1 MFRKEY
7 SIKITDYF
15 KINKPN
21 YIYLK
26 LISNTS
32 VRNRNTSD
40 IAAIINNCYKSI
52 LDRFENQSKGFSYS
66 VPNKVS
72 FIIDITN
79 ESADFYM
86 LIPDIF
92 VNEFKQKI
100 TEVFGKITI
109 EESEPLK
116 INKECTQYSLSYKK
130 DDSFSLAVD
139 KRDNDLLTANL
150 SIMDILKDDDRV
162 TIVYNFMPSSKY
174 ALNTWSSYHKDMI
187 KKYKQGACMD
197 KEFNIKKIFK
207 LITQILFDIIDSVV
221 EAVQMDFSDSK
232 SNKNKDSLYTRLVP
246 VQELTKA
253 TIKKENANIINT
265 QILLY
270 SQSKNIK
277 REEDNAKTLINTYKS
292 ISSDNELVAKNIG
305 IKKKYKKNKNDTIIG
320 IEKNKL
326 NSKVEYVNLETY
338 SFDKANQSRISS
350 EECSNFISL
359 PGRELIYEY
368 KLEAVQTVET
378 IVPDELK
385 DGNVCIGENSYRGIK
400 TKTTLSSN
408 EDAACMPLVIMG
420 KMGGG
425 KSTLFENMGVNSVN
439 NGEGLIAIDFI
450 KNCEMSENIIK
461 NIPKDKV
468 VVADFTDYENLE
480 GFGFNEINHLLDYNS
495 PISRYV
501 CASLQNAQI
510 CNFIDNLGDEPLSA
524 SMEMF
529 LDAACI
535 AVLIHQDKAIKDIVT
550 CLSDYTERDDYIIEL
565 EQFKENMPKD
575 YQGVIQE
582 KINTLFELN
591 EVDKK
596 SQEIIGTKYSKIEGI
611 LTRINKLKKNHMLEF
626 MYMKSTTKNIDLV
639 ECMQEG
645 KAVFF
650 KLPQYEVSTPQVK
663 NVIVSYLMSK
673 IMVASEVR
681 SRVYKNEK
689 LRIVNVLCDELQQA
703 RGSFVNV
710 EQMAYQMRKFRVRLT
725 ISTHGFHKIAPIK
738 DTLIEAGASIMLLKG
753 SSVKNFEVMEDEFKK
768 FGYSKED
775 LIALSNTEEYK
786 ALSLIATKR
795 GRYAVITKLPVPV
808 KNKIEIYE
816 YKEPLIESAS

>member
-52 LDRFENQSKGFSYS
+52 LDRFENQNKGFSYS
-66 VPNKVS
+66 VPNKIS

-86 LIPDIF
+86 LIPDVF

-116 INKECTQYSLSYKK
+116 INKECTQYSLGYKK

-162 TIVYNFMPSSKY
+162 TIVYNFMPLSKY

-270 SQSKNIK
+270 SQSKDIK

-305 IKKKYKKNKNDTIIG
+305 IKKKYKKNDTVIG
-320 IEKNKL
+320 IERNES
-326 NSKVEYVNLETY
+326 NSKVDYVNLETF

-359 PGRELIYEY
+359 PGRELIDEY

-378 IVPDELK
+378 IVPEELK

-408 EDAACMPLVIMG
+408 EDAACMPIVIMG

-425 KSTLFENMGVNSVN
+425 KSTLFENMGVDSVKH
-439 NGEGLIAIDFI
+439 GEGLIVIDFI
-450 KNCEMSENIIK
+450 KNCEMSDNIIK
-461 NIPKDKV
+461 NIPKEKV
-468 VVADFTDYENLE
+468 ITIDFTDYKNLQ
-480 GFGFNEINHLLDYNS
+480 GFGFNEINHLLD
-495 PISRYV
+495 PGDVMSRYV
-501 CASLQNAQI
+501 CASLQTVQI
-510 CNFIDNLGDEPLSA
+510 CNFIDNLGDEELSA

-529 LDAACI
+529 LDAACT
-535 AVLIHQDKAIKDIVT
+535 AVLIHPDKAIKDIVA
-550 CLSDYTERDDYIIEL
+550 CLSDFQIRYEYINDL
-565 EQFKENMPKD
+565 NDFKESMPEE
-575 YQGVIQE
+575 YREIIQE
-582 KINTLFELN
+582 KMNTLFELN

-596 SQEIIGTKYSKIEGI
+596 TNNITGTKYSKIEGI
-611 LTRINKLKKNHMLEF
+611 LTRINKLKKNHLLEF
-626 MYMKSTTKNIDLV
+626 MYVKSTTNNIDLV
-639 ECMQEG
+639 KCMQEG
-645 KAVFF
+645 KAIFF
-650 KLPQYEVSTPQVK
+650 KMPQYEVSSPQVK
-663 NVIVSYLMSK
+663 NVIVSYIMSK
-673 IMVASEVR
+673 IMIASEVR
-681 SRVYKNEK
+681 SRVYVNEK
-689 LRIVNVLCDELQQA
+689 LRIVNVICDELQQA

-710 EQMAYQMRKFRVRLT
+710 EQMSYQMRKFRVRLT
-725 ISTHGFHKIAPIK
+725 FSTHGFHKIAPIK

-808 KNKIEIYE
+808 KNKIEVYE
-816 YKEPLIESAS
+816 YKEPLTESAS

>member
-139 KRDNDLLTANL
+139 RRDNDLLTANL

-270 SQSKNIK
+270 SQSKDIK

-305 IKKKYKKNKNDTIIG
+305 IKKKYKKNDTVIG
-320 IEKNKL
+320 IERNES
-326 NSKVEYVNLETY
+326 NSKVDYVNLETY

-359 PGRELIYEY
+359 PGRELIDEY

-385 DGNVCIGENSYRGIK
+385 NGNVCIGENTYRGIK

-408 EDAACMPLVIMG
+408 EDAACMPMVIMG

-425 KSTLFENMGVNSVN
+425 KSTLFENMGVDSIKH
-439 NGEGLIAIDFI
+439 GEGLIVIDFI

-461 NIPKDKV
+461 NIPKEKV
-468 VVADFTDYENLE
+468 ITIDFTDYKNLQ
-480 GFGFNEINHLLDYNS
+480 GFGFNEINHLLD
-495 PISRYV
+495 PKDAMSRYV
-501 CASLQNAQI
+501 CASLQTVQI
-510 CNFIDNLGDEPLSA
+510 CNFIDNLGDEELSA

-529 LDAACI
+529 LDAACT
-535 AVLIHQDKAIKDIVT
+535 AVLIHPDKAIKDIVA
-550 CLSDYTERDDYIIEL
+550 CLSDFQIRYQYINDL
-565 EQFKENMPKD
+565 NDFKENMPEE
-575 YQGVIQE
+575 YREIIQE
-582 KINTLFELN
+582 KMNTLRELN

-596 SQEIIGTKYSKIEGI
+596 TNSITGTKYSKIEGI
-611 LTRINKLKKNHMLEF
+611 LTRINKLKKNHLLEF
-626 MYMKSTTKNIDLV
+626 MYVKSTTNNIDLV
-639 ECMQEG
+639 KCMQEG
-645 KAVFF
+645 KAIFF
-650 KLPQYEVSTPQVK
+650 KMPQYEVSSPQVK
-663 NVIVSYLMSK
+663 NVIVSYIMSK
-673 IMVASEVR
+673 IMIASEVR
-681 SRVYKNEK
+681 SRVYANEK
-689 LRIVNVLCDELQQA
+689 LRIVNVICDELQQA

-710 EQMAYQMRKFRVRLT
+710 EQMSYQMRKFRVRLT

-738 DTLIEAGASIMLLKG
+738 DTLIEAGSSIMLLKG
-753 SSVKNFEVMEDEFKK
+753 SSPKNFEVMEDEFKK
-768 FGYSKED
+768 FGFTKED
-775 LIALSNTEEYK
+775 LTALSHTEEYK
-786 ALSLIATKR
+786 ALSLIATKK
-795 GRYAVITKLPVPV
+795 GRYGVITKLPAPV
-808 KNKIEIYE
+808 KNKIEVDE
-816 YKEPLIESAS
+816 YKEPLTESAS

>member
-52 LDRFENQSKGFSYS
+52 LDRFENQNKGFSYS
-66 VPNKVS
+66 VPNKIS

-86 LIPDIF
+86 LIPDVF

-116 INKECTQYSLSYKK
+116 INKECTQYSLGYKK

-162 TIVYNFMPSSKY
+162 TIVYNFMPLSKY

-270 SQSKNIK
+270 SQSKDIK

-305 IKKKYKKNKNDTIIG
+305 IKKKYKKNDTVIG
-320 IEKNKL
+320 IERNES
-326 NSKVEYVNLETY
+326 NSKVDYVNLETF

-359 PGRELIYEY
+359 PGRELIDEY

-378 IVPDELK
+378 IVPEELK

-408 EDAACMPLVIMG
+408 EDAACMPIVIMG
-420 KMGGG
+420 KMGGEVNLLYL
-425 KSTLFENMGVNSVN
+425 KTWELTL
-439 NGEGLIAIDFI
+439 
-450 KNCEMSENIIK
+450 
-461 NIPKDKV
+461 
-468 VVADFTDYENLE
+468 
-480 GFGFNEINHLLDYNS
+480 
-495 PISRYV
+495 
-501 CASLQNAQI
+501 
-510 CNFIDNLGDEPLSA
+510 
-524 SMEMF
+524 
-529 LDAACI
+529 
-535 AVLIHQDKAIKDIVT
+535 
-550 CLSDYTERDDYIIEL
+550 
-565 EQFKENMPKD
+565 
-575 YQGVIQE
+575 
-582 KINTLFELN
+582 
-591 EVDKK
+591 
-596 SQEIIGTKYSKIEGI
+596 
-611 LTRINKLKKNHMLEF
+611 
-626 MYMKSTTKNIDLV
+626 
-639 ECMQEG
+639 
-645 KAVFF
+645 
-650 KLPQYEVSTPQVK
+650 
-663 NVIVSYLMSK
+663 
-673 IMVASEVR
+673 
-681 SRVYKNEK
+681 
-689 LRIVNVLCDELQQA
+689 
-703 RGSFVNV
+703 
-710 EQMAYQMRKFRVRLT
+710 
-725 ISTHGFHKIAPIK
+725 
-738 DTLIEAGASIMLLKG
+738 
-753 SSVKNFEVMEDEFKK
+753 
-768 FGYSKED
+768 
-775 LIALSNTEEYK
+775 
-786 ALSLIATKR
+786 
-795 GRYAVITKLPVPV
+795 
-808 KNKIEIYE
+808 
-816 YKEPLIESAS
+816 

>member
-139 KRDNDLLTANL
+139 RRDNDLLTANL

-162 TIVYNFMPSSKY
+162 TIVYNFMPLSKY

-207 LITQILFDIIDSVV
+207 LIIQILFDIIDSVV

-232 SNKNKDSLYTRLVP
+232 SNKNKESLYTRLVP

-270 SQSKNIK
+270 SQSKDIK

-305 IKKKYKKNKNDTIIG
+305 IKKKYKKNDTIIG
-320 IEKNKL
+320 IERNES
-326 NSKVEYVNLETY
+326 NSKVDYVNLETF

-359 PGRELIYEY
+359 PGRELIDEY

-378 IVPDELK
+378 IVPEELK
-385 DGNVCIGENSYRGIK
+385 DGNICIGENSYRGIK

-408 EDAACMPLVIMG
+408 EDAACMPMVIMG

-425 KSTLFENMGVNSVN
+425 KSTLFENMGVDSIKH
-439 NGEGLIAIDFI
+439 GEGLIVIDFI

-461 NIPKDKV
+461 NIPKEKV
-468 VVADFTDYENLE
+468 ITIDFTDYKNLQ
-480 GFGFNEINHLLDYNS
+480 GFGFNEINHLLNPNDT
-495 PISRYV
+495 ISRYA
-501 CASLQNAQI
+501 CASLQNVQI
-510 CNFIDNLGDEPLSA
+510 CNFIDNLGDEELSA

-529 LDAACI
+529 LDAACT
-535 AVLIHQDKAIKDIVT
+535 AVLIHPDKAIKDIVA
-550 CLSDYTERDDYIIEL
+550 CLSDYQVRHEYVNKLNE
-565 EQFKENMPKD
+565 FKEDIPEEYK
-575 YQGVIQE
+575 VIIQE
-582 KINTLFELN
+582 KINILQELN

-596 SQEIIGTKYSKIEGI
+596 TNSITGTKYSKIEGI
-611 LTRINKLKKNHMLEF
+611 LTRINKLKKNHLLEF
-626 MYMKSTTKNIDLV
+626 MYVKSTTNNIDLV
-639 ECMQEG
+639 KCMQDG
-645 KAVFF
+645 KAIFF
-650 KLPQYEVSTPQVK
+650 KMPQYEVSSPQVK
-663 NVIVSYLMSK
+663 NVIVSYIMSK
-673 IMVASEVR
+673 IMIASEVR
-681 SRVYKNEK
+681 SRVYANEK
-689 LRIVNVLCDELQQA
+689 LRIVNVICDELQQA

-710 EQMAYQMRKFRVRLT
+710 EQMSYQMRKFRVRLT
-725 ISTHGFHKIAPIK
+725 FSTHGFHKIAPIK

-808 KNKIEIYE
+808 KNKIEVYE

>member
-52 LDRFENQSKGFSYS
+52 LDRFENQNKGFSYS
-66 VPNKVS
+66 VPNKIS

-86 LIPDIF
+86 LIPDVF

-116 INKECTQYSLSYKK
+116 INKECTQYSLGYKK

-162 TIVYNFMPSSKY
+162 TIVYNFMPLSKY

-207 LITQILFDIIDSVV
+207 LIIQILFDIIDSVV

-270 SQSKNIK
+270 SQSKDIK

-305 IKKKYKKNKNDTIIG
+305 IKKKYKKNDTVIG
-320 IEKNKL
+320 IERNES
-326 NSKVEYVNLETY
+326 NSKVDYVNLETY

-359 PGRELIYEY
+359 PGRELIDEY

-385 DGNVCIGENSYRGIK
+385 NGNVCIGENTYRGIK

-408 EDAACMPLVIMG
+408 EDAACMPMVIMG

-425 KSTLFENMGVNSVN
+425 KSTLFENMGVDSIKH
-439 NGEGLIAIDFI
+439 GEGLIVIDFI

-461 NIPKDKV
+461 NIPKEKV
-468 VVADFTDYENLE
+468 ITIDFTDYKNLQ
-480 GFGFNEINHLLDYNS
+480 GFGFNEINHLLD
-495 PISRYV
+495 PKDAMSRYV
-501 CASLQNAQI
+501 CASLQTVQI
-510 CNFIDNLGDEPLSA
+510 CNFIDNLGDEELSA

-529 LDAACI
+529 LDAACT
-535 AVLIHQDKAIKDIVT
+535 AVLIHPDKAIKDIVA
-550 CLSDYTERDDYIIEL
+550 CLSDFQIRYQYINDL
-565 EQFKENMPKD
+565 NDFKENMPEE
-575 YQGVIQE
+575 YREIIQE
-582 KINTLFELN
+582 KMNTLRELN

-596 SQEIIGTKYSKIEGI
+596 TNSITGTKYSKIEGI
-611 LTRINKLKKNHMLEF
+611 LTRINKLKKNHLLEF
-626 MYMKSTTKNIDLV
+626 MYVKSTTNNIDLV
-639 ECMQEG
+639 KCMQEG
-645 KAVFF
+645 KAIFF
-650 KLPQYEVSTPQVK
+650 KMPQYEVSSPQVK
-663 NVIVSYLMSK
+663 NVIVSYIMSK
-673 IMVASEVR
+673 IMIASEVR
-681 SRVYKNEK
+681 SRVYANEK
-689 LRIVNVLCDELQQA
+689 LRIVNVICDELQQA

-710 EQMAYQMRKFRVRLT
+710 EQMSYQMRKFRVRLT

-738 DTLIEAGASIMLLKG
+738 DTLIEAGSSIMLLKG
-753 SSVKNFEVMEDEFKK
+753 SSPKNFEVMEDEFKK
-768 FGYSKED
+768 FGFTKED
-775 LIALSNTEEYK
+775 LTALSHTEEYK
-786 ALSLIATKR
+786 ALSLIATKK
-795 GRYAVITKLPVPV
+795 GRYGVITKLPAPV
-808 KNKIEIYE
+808 KNKIEVDE
-816 YKEPLIESAS
+816 YKEPLTESAS

>member
-139 KRDNDLLTANL
+139 RRDNDLLTANL

-162 TIVYNFMPSSKY
+162 TIVYNFMPLSKY

-207 LITQILFDIIDSVV
+207 LIIQILFDIIDSVV

-270 SQSKNIK
+270 SQSKDIK

-305 IKKKYKKNKNDTIIG
+305 IKKKYKKNDTVIG
-320 IEKNKL
+320 IERNES
-326 NSKVEYVNLETY
+326 NSKVDYVNLETF

-359 PGRELIYEY
+359 PGRELIDEY

-378 IVPDELK
+378 IVPEELK

-408 EDAACMPLVIMG
+408 EDAACMPIVIMG

-425 KSTLFENMGVNSVN
+425 KSTLFENMGVDSVKH
-439 NGEGLIAIDFI
+439 GEGLIVIDFI
-450 KNCEMSENIIK
+450 KNCEMSDNIIK
-461 NIPKDKV
+461 NIPKEKV
-468 VVADFTDYENLE
+468 ITIDFTDYKNLQ
-480 GFGFNEINHLLDYNS
+480 GFGFNEINHLLD
-495 PISRYV
+495 PGDVMSRYV
-501 CASLQNAQI
+501 CASLQTVQI
-510 CNFIDNLGDEPLSA
+510 CNFIDNLGDEELSA

-529 LDAACI
+529 LDAACT
-535 AVLIHQDKAIKDIVT
+535 AVLIHPDKAIKDIVA
-550 CLSDYTERDDYIIEL
+550 CLSDFQIRYEYIKDL
-565 EQFKENMPKD
+565 NDFKESMPEE
-575 YQGVIQE
+575 YREIIQE
-582 KINTLFELN
+582 KMNTLFELN

-596 SQEIIGTKYSKIEGI
+596 TNNITGTKYSKIEGI
-611 LTRINKLKKNHMLEF
+611 LTRINKLKKNHLLEF
-626 MYMKSTTKNIDLV
+626 MYVKSTTNNIDLV
-639 ECMQEG
+639 KCMQEG
-645 KAVFF
+645 KALFF
-650 KLPQYEVSTPQVK
+650 KMPQYEVSSPQVK
-663 NVIVSYLMSK
+663 NVIVSYIMSK
-673 IMVASEVR
+673 IMIASEVR
-681 SRVYKNEK
+681 SRVYVNEK
-689 LRIVNVLCDELQQA
+689 LRIVNVMCDELQQA

-710 EQMAYQMRKFRVRLT
+710 EQMSYQMRKFRVRLT
-725 ISTHGFHKIAPIK
+725 FSTHGFHKIAPIK

-808 KNKIEIYE
+808 KNKIEVYE

>member
-52 LDRFENQSKGFSYS
+52 LDRFENQNKGFSYS
-66 VPNKVS
+66 VPNKIS

-86 LIPDIF
+86 LIPDVF

-116 INKECTQYSLSYKK
+116 INKECTQYSLGYKK

-162 TIVYNFMPSSKY
+162 TIVYNFMPLSKY

-207 LITQILFDIIDSVV
+207 LIIQILFDIIDSVV

-270 SQSKNIK
+270 SQSKDIK

-305 IKKKYKKNKNDTIIG
+305 IKKKYKKNDTVIG
-320 IEKNKL
+320 IERNES
-326 NSKVEYVNLETY
+326 NSKVDYVNLETY

-359 PGRELIYEY
+359 PGRELIDEY

-385 DGNVCIGENSYRGIK
+385 NGNVCIGENTYRGIK

-408 EDAACMPLVIMG
+408 EDAACMPMVIMG

-425 KSTLFENMGVNSVN
+425 KSTLFENMGVDSIKH
-439 NGEGLIAIDFI
+439 GEGLIVIDFI

-461 NIPKDKV
+461 NIPKEKV
-468 VVADFTDYENLE
+468 ITIDFTDYKNLQ
-480 GFGFNEINHLLDYNS
+480 GFGFNEINHLLD
-495 PISRYV
+495 PKDAMSRYV
-501 CASLQNAQI
+501 CASLQTVQI
-510 CNFIDNLGDEPLSA
+510 CNFIDNLGDEELSA
-524 SMEMF
+524 IMEMF
-529 LDAACI
+529 LDAACT
-535 AVLIHQDKAIKDIVT
+535 AVLIHPDKAIKDIVA
-550 CLSDYTERDDYIIEL
+550 CLSDFQIRYQYINDL
-565 EQFKENMPKD
+565 NDFKENMPEE
-575 YQGVIQE
+575 YREIIQE
-582 KINTLFELN
+582 KMNTLRELN

-596 SQEIIGTKYSKIEGI
+596 TNSITGTKYSKIEGI
-611 LTRINKLKKNHMLEF
+611 LTRINKLKKNHLLEF
-626 MYMKSTTKNIDLV
+626 MYVKSTTNNIDLV
-639 ECMQEG
+639 KCMQEG
-645 KAVFF
+645 KAIFF
-650 KLPQYEVSTPQVK
+650 KMPQYEVSSPQVK
-663 NVIVSYLMSK
+663 NVIVSYIMSK
-673 IMVASEVR
+673 IMIASEVR
-681 SRVYKNEK
+681 SRVYANEK
-689 LRIVNVLCDELQQA
+689 LRIVNVICDELQQA

-710 EQMAYQMRKFRVRLT
+710 EQMSYQMRKFRVRLT

-738 DTLIEAGASIMLLKG
+738 DTLIEAGSSIMLLKG
-753 SSVKNFEVMEDEFKK
+753 SSPKNFEVMEDEFKK
-768 FGYSKED
+768 FGFTKED
-775 LIALSNTEEYK
+775 LTALSHTEEYK
-786 ALSLIATKR
+786 ALSLIATKK
-795 GRYAVITKLPVPV
+795 GRYGVITKLPAPV
-808 KNKIEIYE
+808 KNKIEVDE
-816 YKEPLIESAS
+816 YKEPLTESAS

>member
-139 KRDNDLLTANL
+139 RRDNDLLTANL

-162 TIVYNFMPSSKY
+162 TIVYNFMPLSKY

-207 LITQILFDIIDSVV
+207 LIIQILFDIIDSVV

-270 SQSKNIK
+270 SQSKDIK
-277 REEDNAKTLINTYKS
+277 REDDNAKTLINTYKS

-305 IKKKYKKNKNDTIIG
+305 IKKKYKKNDTVIG
-320 IEKNKL
+320 IERNES
-326 NSKVEYVNLETY
+326 NSKVDYVNLETF

-359 PGRELIYEY
+359 PGRELIDEY

-378 IVPDELK
+378 IVPEELK

-408 EDAACMPLVIMG
+408 EDAACMPIVIMG

-425 KSTLFENMGVNSVN
+425 KSTLFENMGVDSVKH
-439 NGEGLIAIDFI
+439 GEGLIVIDFI
-450 KNCEMSENIIK
+450 KNCEMSDNIIK
-461 NIPKDKV
+461 NIPKEKV
-468 VVADFTDYENLE
+468 ITIDFTDYKNLQ
-480 GFGFNEINHLLDYNS
+480 GFGFNEINHLLD
-495 PISRYV
+495 PGDVMSRYV
-501 CASLQNAQI
+501 CASLQTVQI
-510 CNFIDNLGDEPLSA
+510 CNFIDNLGDEELSA

-529 LDAACI
+529 LDAACT
-535 AVLIHQDKAIKDIVT
+535 AVLIHPDKAIKDIVA
-550 CLSDYTERDDYIIEL
+550 CLSDFQIRYEYINDL
-565 EQFKENMPKD
+565 NDFKESMPEE
-575 YQGVIQE
+575 YREIIQE
-582 KINTLFELN
+582 KMNTLFELN

-596 SQEIIGTKYSKIEGI
+596 TNNITGTKYSKIEGI
-611 LTRINKLKKNHMLEF
+611 LTRINKLKKNHLLEF
-626 MYMKSTTKNIDLV
+626 MYVKSTTNNIDLV
-639 ECMQEG
+639 KCMQEG
-645 KAVFF
+645 KALFF
-650 KLPQYEVSTPQVK
+650 KMPQYEVSSPQVK
-663 NVIVSYLMSK
+663 NVIVSYIMSK
-673 IMVASEVR
+673 IMIASEVR
-681 SRVYKNEK
+681 SRVYVNEK
-689 LRIVNVLCDELQQA
+689 LRIVNVICDELQQA

-710 EQMAYQMRKFRVRLT
+710 EQMSYQMRKFRVRLT
-725 ISTHGFHKIAPIK
+725 FSTHGFHKIAPIK

-808 KNKIEIYE
+808 KNKIEVYE

>member
-52 LDRFENQSKGFSYS
+52 LDRFENQNKGFSYS
-66 VPNKVS
+66 VPNKIS

-86 LIPDIF
+86 LIPDVF

-139 KRDNDLLTANL
+139 RRDNDLLTANL

-270 SQSKNIK
+270 SQSKDIK

-305 IKKKYKKNKNDTIIG
+305 IKKKYKKNDTVIG
-320 IEKNKL
+320 IERNES
-326 NSKVEYVNLETY
+326 NSKVDYVNLETY

-359 PGRELIYEY
+359 PGRELIDEY

-385 DGNVCIGENSYRGIK
+385 NGNVCIGENTYRGIK

-408 EDAACMPLVIMG
+408 EDAACMPMVIMG

-425 KSTLFENMGVNSVN
+425 KSTLFENMGVDSIKH
-439 NGEGLIAIDFI
+439 GEGLIVIDFI

-461 NIPKDKV
+461 NIPKEKV
-468 VVADFTDYENLE
+468 ITIDFTDYKNLQ
-480 GFGFNEINHLLDYNS
+480 GFGFNEINHLLD
-495 PISRYV
+495 PKDAMSRYV
-501 CASLQNAQI
+501 CASLQTVQI
-510 CNFIDNLGDEPLSA
+510 CNFIDNLGDEELSA

-529 LDAACI
+529 LDAACT
-535 AVLIHQDKAIKDIVT
+535 AVLIHPDKAIKDIVA
-550 CLSDYTERDDYIIEL
+550 CLSDFQIRYQYINDL
-565 EQFKENMPKD
+565 NDFKENMPEE
-575 YQGVIQE
+575 YREIIQE
-582 KINTLFELN
+582 KMNTLRELN

-596 SQEIIGTKYSKIEGI
+596 TNSITGTKYSKIEGI
-611 LTRINKLKKNHMLEF
+611 LTRINKLKKNHLLEF
-626 MYMKSTTKNIDLV
+626 MYVKSTTNNIDLV
-639 ECMQEG
+639 KCMQEG
-645 KAVFF
+645 KAIFF
-650 KLPQYEVSTPQVK
+650 KMPQYEVSSPQVK
-663 NVIVSYLMSK
+663 NVIVSYIMSK
-673 IMVASEVR
+673 IMIASEVR
-681 SRVYKNEK
+681 SRVYANEK
-689 LRIVNVLCDELQQA
+689 LRIVNVICDELQQA

-710 EQMAYQMRKFRVRLT
+710 EQMSYQMRKFRVRLT

-738 DTLIEAGASIMLLKG
+738 DTLIEAGSSIMLLKG
-753 SSVKNFEVMEDEFKK
+753 SSPKNFEVMEDEFKK
-768 FGYSKED
+768 FGFTKED
-775 LIALSNTEEYK
+775 LTALSHTEEYK
-786 ALSLIATKR
+786 ALSLIATKK
-795 GRYAVITKLPVPV
+795 GRYGVITKLPAPV
-808 KNKIEIYE
+808 KNKIEVDE
-816 YKEPLIESAS
+816 YKEPLTESAS